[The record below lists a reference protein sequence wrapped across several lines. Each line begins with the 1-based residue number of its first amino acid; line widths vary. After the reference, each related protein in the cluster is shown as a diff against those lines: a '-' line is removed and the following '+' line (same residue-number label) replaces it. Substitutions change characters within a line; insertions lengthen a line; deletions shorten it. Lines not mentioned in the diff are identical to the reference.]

1 MKNTHG
7 RVLLVVKLQT
17 EDCNLTKS
25 NIPPWVYFT
34 FFKLHKRYQIA
45 QSITY
50 FYQNILKITW
60 EQIRVWLG
68 PSMISFNLYISFLC
82 DLLQCCTLIAHK
94 DIVPT
99 SVRVNDFVSFLFS
112 KNCSSPKDRRL
123 RNDLKYF
130 IQNVFQQKRS
140 YIMTRYT
147 NLPFTVLNWNTFSRK
162 IIATEINPLNASPT
176 QWECVWPFCGVGT

>member
-7 RVLLVVKLQT
+7 GVLLLVKLQA
-17 EDCNLTKS
+17 EAYNLTKS
-25 NIPPWVYFT
+25 NIPPWMYFT
-34 FFKLHKRYQIA
+34 FLKLYKRYQIA

-50 FYQNILKITW
+50 FYQNILKIIW
-60 EQIRVWLG
+60 ERIRVWLG
-68 PSMISFNLYISFLC
+68 PSVISFNLYISFLC
-82 DLLQCCTLIAHK
+82 NLLQCRTLIARK

-130 IQNVFQQKRS
+130 I
-140 YIMTRYT
+140 
-147 NLPFTVLNWNTFSRK
+147 
-162 IIATEINPLNASPT
+162 
-176 QWECVWPFCGVGT
+176 